1 MNEST
6 ESWRLGEKK
15 RKLSNREVTA
25 EKQETIYG
33 NLTKNIYSKYQEKI
47 NEKIL
52 NSETIEIQER

>member
-25 EKQETIYG
+25 EKQETIYE
-33 NLTKNIYSKYQEKI
+33 NLRKNIYSKYQEK
-47 NEKIL
+47 
-52 NSETIEIQER
+52 